1 MLRNAWYNT
10 PQYWIYFIESAI
22 FAYTYRSCNFFM
34 V

>member
-10 PQYWIYFIESAI
+10 PQYWIYFIGGVL
-22 FAYTYRSCNFFM
+22 FAYAYRSCNFCI